1 MASWLRRSVSLM
13 ALVALSAIGFA
24 EPAHVL
30 FYVSKRVVSPVR
42 HPLKSAHS
50 VWKFLAEVF

>member
-1 MASWLRRSVSLM
+1 MALWLRKGAVVM
-13 ALVALSAIGFA
+13 ALAGWSTVAAG

-30 FYVSKRVVSPVR
+30 LHVSKRVAYPVR
-42 HPLKSAHS
+42 HPLKSSRS